1 MPGRYRLCILTVILF
16 LVMIM
21 VCRSVAYAQDL
32 GTEPE
37 VPMSEEASD
46 AMPDVLDADP
56 EVPLSEEASD
66 AMPDVLD
73 ADPEVPLS
81 EEASDAMPDV
91 PDAELQIGDII
102 VMEDEPIPYDASL
115 MPLTLSGSDAQLPH
129 TAGMPAAWLLHAG
142 GCLIFLGF
150 HLQLHGS

>member
-37 VPMSEEASD
+37 VPM
-46 AMPDVLDADP
+46 
-56 EVPLSEEASD
+56 SEEASD

>member
-37 VPMSEEASD
+37 VPM
-46 AMPDVLDADP
+46 
-56 EVPLSEEASD
+56 SEEASD

-150 HLQLHGS
+150 HLKLHGS